1 MNLIV
6 EGCGLALKHPSCG
19 LAPLPKQPPFIAT
32 MQSVIDE
39 DNVNK
44 SLNMRNWVRQEAGL
58 EIALSAV
65 MGFILCLCV
74 TL

>member
-1 MNLIV
+1 MKLIV

-32 MQSVIDE
+32 MQSVID